1 MFPYIR
7 VFDRNISMY
16 GIMAMIGVILC
27 LFYVIR
33 VCKREKIDDY
43 KYVNMLLFSIIG
55 ILIGGHLLYGIT
67 NINLFIELIKNIGSL
82 EFKEIIIKLATIFGG
97 SVFYGGLIG
106 GCFTAYIYAKR
117 VKINNCETYDMLIP
131 VVPLFHFF
139 GRIGCFLV
147 GCCYGVESSIGFTFH
162 NSIIES
168 ANNVNRFP
176 VQLVEALFNLIL
188 FFCLYNFFKH
198 KKFKGYLLNIYFI
211 FYPVFR
217 FIIEFFRGDSYRGF
231 LFGLSTS
238 QIISIILLI
247 CSIINLF
254 YRLYYSKKGEICKK
268 R

>member
-67 NINLFIELIKNIGSL
+67 NINLFIELIKNIESL

-139 GRIGCFLV
+139 WK
-147 GCCYGVESSIGFTFH
+147 
-162 NSIIES
+162 
-168 ANNVNRFP
+168 NR
-176 VQLVEALFNLIL
+176 LFS
-188 FFCLYNFFKH
+188 CWM
-198 KKFKGYLLNIYFI
+198 LLW
-211 FYPVFR
+211 
-217 FIIEFFRGDSYRGF
+217 S
-231 LFGLSTS
+231 
-238 QIISIILLI
+238 
-247 CSIINLF
+247 
-254 YRLYYSKKGEICKK
+254 
-268 R
+268 